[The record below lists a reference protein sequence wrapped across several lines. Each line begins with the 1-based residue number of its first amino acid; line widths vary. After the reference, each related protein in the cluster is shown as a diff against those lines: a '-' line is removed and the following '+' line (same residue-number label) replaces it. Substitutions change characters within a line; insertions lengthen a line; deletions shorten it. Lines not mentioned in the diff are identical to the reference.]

1 MPDIKSRDAQS
12 IATIRATAGEPLGKS
27 VGKRSLFAMTPL
39 TKVVSRYKKR
49 NEMRLD
55 AEFMPATLE
64 VLERPPAPFPRAMLI
79 FIVVF
84 ATFVIGWASFA
95 RMDIVVN
102 AMGVVIPT
110 GKVKVVQP
118 LEPGIVTAIHVRD
131 GQIVKKG
138 DSLVSMDNT
147 DSVADIGTL
156 RQEHAKAELTILRLD
171 AQLQN
176 NSALF
181 APPPKADEQTVLLQ
195 RRLLEQSVAAH
206 KERQVALEIDIERCN
221 AERESIQAN
230 LRRLTE
236 SLPLSRELYD
246 KKSVLA
252 ERKLISNA
260 ELLQAQIDISDVQ
273 HNLLAAQS
281 RLQEV
286 DARLLRAKEDKRLV
300 ATEYRRDLLSELTEA
315 RNTRESLGHQLG
327 KAENKQAH
335 FELRAPADGIVQQ
348 LAINTVGGVVT
359 AAQPLMVIV
368 PTEGGLEIEA
378 KVLNKDIGFVIEQQD
393 VSVKVTAYPFTR
405 YGDLQGNIEWV
416 ARDAVIDK
424 EMGPSYPIR
433 VSVQG
438 YVLPNVINGRQGVI
452 TPGMT
457 VTADVKVGERRMIE
471 YFLGPI
477 LRYKDQSLREI

>member
-1 MPDIKSRDAQS
+1 MPDIKSRDARP
-12 IATIRATAGEPLGKS
+12 IATTSAAGEKPSGMS
-27 VGKRSLFAMTPL
+27 ASKRSPL
-39 TKVVSRYKKR
+39 TMTLLADAILKYKKY
-49 NEMRLD
+49 NEIRRD

-64 VLERPPAPFPRAMLI
+64 VLEQPPAPFSRALLI

-84 ATFVIGWASFA
+84 AAFVLGWASVA

-102 AMGVVIPT
+102 AMGVVIPK
-110 GKVKVVQP
+110 GKVKIVQP
-118 LEPGIVTAIHVRD
+118 LESGIVVAIHVRD

-138 DSLVSMDNT
+138 DALVSMDNT
-147 DSVADIGTL
+147 DSIADISTL
-156 RQEHAKAELTILRLD
+156 QQEHAKAELTILRLD

-181 APPPKADEQTVLLQ
+181 VPPPEADEQVVLLH
-195 RRLLEQSVAAH
+195 RRLLEQSIAAY
-206 KERQVALEIDIERCN
+206 KERQIALEFDIERCI
-221 AERESIQAN
+221 AERESTQAN
-230 LRRLTE
+230 LRRLTA

-246 KKSVLA
+246 KKSLLA

-260 ELLQAQIDISDVQ
+260 ELLQAQIDINDVQ
-273 HNLLAAQS
+273 HNLLTAQS
-281 RLQEV
+281 RLQEI
-286 DARLLRAKEDKRLV
+286 DARLLRAREDKRLV
-300 ATEYRRDLLSELTEA
+300 ATEYRRDLLNELSEA
-315 RNTRESLGHQLG
+315 RNTRENLGHQLG
-327 KAENKQAH
+327 KAENKQTH
-335 FELRAPADGIVQQ
+335 FELKAPAAGIVQQ

-378 KVLNKDIGFVIEQQD
+378 KVLNKDIGFVTEHQN
-393 VSVKVTAYPFTR
+393 VSVKVAAYPFTR

-433 VSVQG
+433 VSVQD